1 MKKNPRRSNNR
12 NKEREEFDRQILDL
26 ARVTR
31 VTKGG
36 KQLSFRACVVLGDKN
51 GRVGMG
57 LSKGKDVQIAV
68 DKAVKQAKKNIIHVP
83 VMKDTIPHIVE
94 TKFKAAKILLK
105 PAPTGSGVIAGGSV
119 RVILELA
126 GVPNISAKIL
136 GKTKNKISI
145 ARATL
150 KALQSFKNYQ
160 ELVKKTKRPP
170 LKIEE
175 NARSAFKKSYKPNDR
190 KAPFKKFV
198 KREPVIVSDKNK
210 KIEST
215 PATTSAKVV
224 AVEKAVVEKKED
236 K

>member
-1 MKKNPRRSNNR
+1 MKKNPRRNNNR
-12 NKEREEFDRQILDL
+12 NKEREEFSRQILDL

-68 DKAVKQAKKNIIHVP
+68 DKAVNQAKKNIINVP
-83 VMKDTIPHIVE
+83 VMNDTIPHVIE
-94 TKFKAAKILLK
+94 SKFKAAKILLK

-126 GVPNISAKIL
+126 GVPNVSAKIL

-145 ARATL
+145 AKATL
-150 KALQSFKNYQ
+150 QALQSFKNYQ
-160 ELVKKTKRPP
+160 ELLKKTKKTQEKKTDIVKPAFKKNFKAQDKKAPVKKTV
-170 LKIEE
+170 
-175 NARSAFKKSYKPNDR
+175 KKT
-190 KAPFKKFV
+190 V
-198 KREPVIVSDKNK
+198 
-210 KIEST
+210 
-215 PATTSAKVV
+215 
-224 AVEKAVVEKKED
+224 KKEVN